1 MLSLSDGAISS
12 LKFKANLD
20 GEILGHVCEW
30 SFHLMGSFMREL
42 SGEKEEI
49 SLIYDSDIADF
60 ENTED
65 KNNKRKERKGIVI
78 KTDLW

>member
-1 MLSLSDGAISS
+1 MNNCSFLFTVTLMLSLSDGAISS

-42 SGEKEEI
+42 WG
-49 SLIYDSDIADF
+49 
-60 ENTED
+60 
-65 KNNKRKERKGIVI
+65 
-78 KTDLW
+78 